1 MVGMPGLK
9 AVINF
14 ALRESQA
21 EDGDEGEVGEQSEK
35 SIRMSI
41 DNNDVEHNKDIL
53 AGFGIGVTPSV
64 SIDDDLSDNEI
75 VSTPSYKKPLGLTID
90 IDQAN
95 SNVPVSETPIL
106 GDDLIVE
113 VESEEDDIPDKYHD
127 YAGSDY

>member
-1 MVGMPGLK
+1 
-9 AVINF
+9 
-14 ALRESQA
+14 
-21 EDGDEGEVGEQSEK
+21 
-35 SIRMSI
+35 MSI

-127 YAGSDY
+127 YAVSDY